1 MKFTKEF
8 NEYVVGFVLKFDDG
22 RVINV
27 QYELN
32 RASNH
37 PQPDIIPVI
46 GATGDE
52 TIFNFTDDEQE
63 EIRANIL
70 NDDDINALAASMTKI
85 FYSHHDVDFYE
96 MSLDDI
102 LSYETWSD
110 DELRELK

>member
-37 PQPDIIPVI
+37 PHPDIIPVI

-63 EIRANIL
+63 EIRKIIL
-70 NDDDINALAASMTKI
+70 SSDDINALAASMTKI

-102 LSYETWSD
+102 LSLAAAVND
-110 DELRELK
+110 